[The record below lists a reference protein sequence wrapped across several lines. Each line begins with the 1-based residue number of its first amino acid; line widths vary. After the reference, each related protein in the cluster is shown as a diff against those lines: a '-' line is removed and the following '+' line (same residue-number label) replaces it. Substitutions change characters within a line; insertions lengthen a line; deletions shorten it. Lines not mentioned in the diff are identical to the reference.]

1 MGYTNYFTQTVTS
14 DRDSE
19 MYRKFAVDAKAILE
33 TAEQRGIELANG
45 MGEIQGQWE
54 VSDTRVIFNGLGDDS
69 HETFLFTREDN
80 LGFNFCKTAHKP
92 YDAVVTACLIA
103 LGRAYGE
110 SVSIDSDGAW
120 DDNDWTAG
128 RALYQMAV
136 MQTAI
141 SPIKS

>member
-110 SVSIDSDGAW
+110 NVSIASDGNW
-120 DDNDWTAG
+120 DNEWVAG
-128 RALYQMAV
+128 QHLYQMAV